1 MKRKRCIRKYKE
13 MRSKIK
19 YLIKAEN
26 HNSVE
31 YDNKYLKHK
40 INCDEDFALVKSL
53 AMYDVVIL
61 TTINVEIFHRKKKK
75 RNGKSNR
82 CIKLS
87 EEEKGKNR
95 RSKLKKN

>member
-1 MKRKRCIRKYKE
+1 

-61 TTINVEIFHRKKKK
+61 TTITLKSFTGRKRK
-75 RNGKSNR
+75 GT
-82 CIKLS
+82 
-87 EEEKGKNR
+87 EKVIAV
-95 RSKLKKN
+95 